1 MPQIKPLR
9 LSPTVSGYLFVIQ
22 NTLLAVSDPA
32 VTNVVSK
39 AIEKSEVTLNFTR
52 LIIKW

>member
-1 MPQIKPLR
+1 MPQIKR

-32 VTNVVSK
+32 VTNVVRPLKNARS
-39 AIEKSEVTLNFTR
+39 L
-52 LIIKW
+52 